1 MSEID
6 LSSVARTV
14 REASPVPFRRAV
26 AVGVRIDGK
35 LVHSDMIYGASAG
48 SSQAPPRLAGR
59 ARFPIYSITK
69 TLSALCVLRL
79 AESGRLSVEEPVARW
94 IEDLPLPRSVTL
106 ELVLRHQSGLPE
118 YGELPAYHE
127 AVSQN
132 RSAPWSEEQ
141 FLELVRAKGFSF
153 EPGTGWR
160 YSNIGYL
167 LVRKV
172 IEAASGRCFRE
183 AVAEFVCRPLEL
195 QDTFVAETILNWSTC
210 VPGFSRELGSD
221 DDWIDVRRLYH
232 PGWCAPGVAV
242 STVED
247 TTRIFDVLVSGK
259 FLKPASLARMLEVV
273 RVPGNHPPAVSP
285 SYGFGIC
292 GDPDAPGG
300 ASFGH
305 GGGGPGYSL
314 QCSCTPRSRVGRLSV
329 AVFCNSSADL
339 DAMELMGDVRELVLG
354 SSVV

>member
-35 LVHSDMIYGASAG
+35 LVHSEVLYGASAPR
-48 SSQAPPRLAGR
+48 SSQTPPRLAAR

-79 AESGRLSVEEPVARW
+79 AESGRLGVEDAVARW
-94 IEDLPLPRSVTL
+94 IPELSLPRSITL

-118 YGELPAYHE
+118 YGELAAYHE

-132 RSAPWSEEQ
+132 PSAPWSETQ
-141 FLELVRAKGFSF
+141 FLDLIRRKGFAF

-160 YSNIGYL
+160 YSNVGYL

-172 IEAASGRCFRE
+172 IEAASGKCYRD
-183 AVAEFVCRPLEL
+183 AVAEYICRPLEL
-195 QDTFVAETILNWSTC
+195 EDTFVAETLLNWSTC
-210 VPGFSRELGSD
+210 VPGFSRELGG
-221 DDWIDVRRLYH
+221 DDWSDVRRLYH
-232 PGWCAPGVAV
+232 PGWCAPGVVV

-247 TTRIFDVLVSGK
+247 TTRIFDVLISGK
-259 FLKPASLARMLEVV
+259 FLKPASLARMLEMV
-273 RVPGNHPPAVSP
+273 RVPGNHPPAASP

-292 GDPDAPGG
+292 GDPDAAGG

-305 GGGGPGYSL
+305 GGGGPGYRVE
-314 QCSCTPRSRVGRLSV
+314 CGCTPRSRLGRLSV
-329 AVFCNSSADL
+329 AVFCNSSGDL
-339 DAMELMGDVRELVLG
+339 DAMELMGDVKELVLG
-354 SSVV
+354 SAIV